1 MAKYEHQEGKGRI
14 FKNNDRKTDK
24 HPNFSGSAK
33 WRGEEIQISG
43 WVNKGEDGKVGS
55 ISLTIQE
62 PYKKAEASGDDF

>member
-14 FKNNDRKTDK
+14 FKNKERKTDK

-33 WRGEEIQISG
+33 WKGEEISISG
-43 WVNKGEDGKVGS
+43 WVNMGDDGKVAS

-62 PYKKAEASGDDF
+62 PYKKSEASGDDF